1 MTSDNSLT
9 ASTDDAAEDVAER
22 ISLDI
27 ALLEELGVSEMMS
40 DDQRLLLE
48 HLYGELEQRVGK
60 ALSEGLS
67 DDQLEEFEA
76 LIDASD
82 DEGSSRWLEENRPDY
97 RDVVAAQFASLKAEV
112 RAQSAEI
119 LAAAAENGPA

>member
-9 ASTDDAAEDVAER
+9 ASTDDAAEDVAEK